1 MQEKHRF
8 ARVAQKNHSS
18 PRVQNNPFQ
27 RVAKTVI
34 EIAEGTNQHLI
45 GTIIRRNIKGKL
57 YTGTVTR
64 YDEEHKLYWID
75 YEDGDSEE
83 LYHKK
88 VDQYKCTKSPDR
100 AGTRFMRSALANFIT
115 KIEQAKRDKDKM
127 NKPKPLPNVPLGL
140 AYYAVYDEESE
151 KMIQMRELMRHCNSI
166 IKREWTQAVSNEYG
180 RLMKGIGMKR
190 TGKSRVEGHD
200 TIRPIKKSLIPS
212 DKKVT
217 YTRFCCDHRPQKKE
231 EPNRCRITAGGDRLD
246 YDGETAVEVAGL
258 DTTKVHINSTI
269 STPNARYAAG
279 DISNMYTNSRLKS
292 PEFMRINLRDITDEV
307 IEEYNLLSYLE
318 PDRY

>member
-1 MQEKHRF
+1 MRDGLTIDFFPKLVQMPTTSSADRLAACIEDMNHIINDPQPASPINQLGTPINDAVRKLTEIFSPPQPKPVQEKHRF

-45 GTIIRRNIKGKL
+45 GTIIRRNFKGKL

-75 YEDGDSEE
+75 YKDGDSEE

-115 KIEQAKRDKDKM
+115 KIEQAERDKGKM

-151 KMIQMRELMRHCNSI
+151 KMIQMRELMRHRNSI
-166 IKREWTQAVSNEYG
+166 Q
-180 RLMKGIGMKR
+180 
-190 TGKSRVEGHD
+190 
-200 TIRPIKKSLIPS
+200 
-212 DKKVT
+212 
-217 YTRFCCDHRPQKKE
+217 
-231 EPNRCRITAGGDRLD
+231 
-246 YDGETAVEVAGL
+246 
-258 DTTKVHINSTI
+258 
-269 STPNARYAAG
+269 
-279 DISNMYTNSRLKS
+279 
-292 PEFMRINLRDITDEV
+292 
-307 IEEYNLLSYLE
+307 
-318 PDRY
+318 